1 LEDTGKSTERDTE
14 DSDTSTR
21 LLYFCPASLGGIA
34 EYAHAQA
41 TALAKQGIDVTMLCR
56 VDWPY
61 APPTNY
67 RQLRQLKSS
76 ALVAA
81 EPRWRSRLRTAK
93 SLLVEHAKLASVIRA
108 YSFRRVLL
116 ATYLEYLAPFW
127 APSLRG
133 LMRRGVVFGAVLHD
147 PVRDYVVGP
156 QWWHRWSVAEGYSF
170 LREVFIHA
178 ETDLGMAPHE
188 MPVRKT
194 VIPHGPYDLGDPI
207 RSRRSVRDGL
217 SLPNDAV
224 VLLSFGHI
232 RDGKNLD
239 ILLRAMVDLPDI
251 FLVIAGAEATA
262 GQKSSAFYR
271 SLAEELGVA
280 SRCRWLVSYIESEM
294 VADLFGSVDFV
305 VLTYSSQFR
314 SASGVLSLA
323 VRYRKPIIASAGD
336 SALSQAIDQY
346 QLGVRVR
353 PDDAKEVARGLSFA
367 LKDNLEGNWDG
378 YMRDHSWSLN
388 ASRVAAK
395 MDLKASSVRID

>member
-1 LEDTGKSTERDTE
+1 MEDAGRSVTRDCE
-14 DSDTSTR
+14 DDKTSRR

-41 TALAKQGIDVTMLCR
+41 TALAEQGVDVTMLCR
-56 VDWPY
+56 TDWPY
-61 APPTNY
+61 APPTAY
-67 RQLRQLKSS
+67 RQLRQLQSS
-76 ALVAA
+76 PSAAA

-108 YSFRRVLL
+108 HSFQRVLL

-127 APSLRG
+127 APSLRS

-156 QWWHRWSVAEGYSF
+156 LWWHRWSVAEGYSF

-178 ETDLGMAPHE
+178 ETDLGLASQKLPL
-188 MPVRKT
+188 RKT

-207 RSRRSVRDGL
+207 KSRRTVRDELG
-217 SLPNDAV
+217 LPNEAV

-239 ILLRAMVDLPDI
+239 ILLRAMVDLPGF

-262 GQKSSAFYR
+262 GQKPSAFYK
-271 SLAEELGVA
+271 SLAEKLGVA
-280 SRCRWLVSYIESEM
+280 DRCRWLVSYIQSEM
-294 VADLFGSVDFV
+294 VADLFGSVDLV
-305 VLTYSSQFR
+305 VLTYSAQFR
-314 SASGVLSLA
+314 SASGVLNLA
-323 VRYRKPIIASAGD
+323 VRYRKPIIGSSGD
-336 SALSQAIDQY
+336 SALSQAIDEY
-346 QLGVRVR
+346 HLGVRVQ

-367 LKDNLEGNWDG
+367 LGGNMECNWDE
-378 YMRDHSWSLN
+378 YMHDHSWIIN
-388 ASRVAAK
+388 ASRVAAT
-395 MDLKASSVRID
+395 MDLQA